1 MNLVDTLR
9 KEMFEAKRN
18 NDDNASSILSL
29 VLADISNAKI
39 AKGED
44 ISEEEVIEI
53 LRKSS
58 KKLKESYDVYIQSG
72 RDDLAMIEKIQLEYL
87 DKYLPKLMSEEE
99 IREFVKAKIEE
110 LSLPVNDL
118 GKLMGFVMPQ
128 LKGKADGAIVNKV
141 VREIASN

>member
-18 NDDNASSILSL
+18 HDEYASSILSL

-39 AKGED
+39 AKGDEL
-44 ISEEEVIEI
+44 SEEEVVEI

-58 KKLKESYDVYIQSG
+58 KKLKEAYDLYIESG
-72 RDDLAMIEKIQLEYL
+72 REDLAKIEKIQLEYL

-99 IREFVKAKIEE
+99 IREFVKSKIEE

-128 LKGKADGAIVNKV
+128 LRGKADGAIVNKV